1 MYEAIFLILFGS
13 GIYLA
18 VRGLVKKRKA
28 PVYFGAF
35 ILIFTLVLIWM
46 LGFSAEMMWFE
57 SLGYGPRFWIVELSQ
72 AGLAFLFFL
81 AGGALVY
88 LAAFS
93 VSGRYQ
99 GARLIASFLGAAISG
114 VWGYANWENM
124 LKYWHRVSTG
134 VADPL
139 LGADTGFY
147 LFSLPFFQSLQ
158 GLLVSLSVI
167 CMLVSL
173 VPAFVIIHPGGTIEI
188 RTIESIELMRSKN
201 YRSFYLS
208 SAALFIFLAAGKYL
222 DRFALLLSQS
232 GAVAGAGWTDANIRL
247 PALSIVMAVTALAG
261 IMILIPKA
269 RRSVQD
275 RLWKW
280 RITNH
285 PAPPLAVLT
294 IAIVVFAFWFI
305 ALSAIPGLFQWLR
318 VDPNEITFE
327 RPYILHNIEFTKRG
341 FKLDQV
347 EEREFP
353 ASGRFTPD
361 MVEDNPR
368 IFNNIR
374 LWDYR
379 ALDEVYAQFQE
390 IRLYYEFNDV
400 DVDRYK
406 INGEVQHVMV
416 SARELDQRNLSE
428 QSQGFVNQRFIFT
441 HGFGITMA
449 NVNDFT
455 RQGLPNLLVKDIP
468 PRSAY
473 PELEVKQPR
482 IYYGELTNSHVIVN
496 TKQREFDYPSG
507 EENIY
512 NHYDGTGGVQLSNLW
527 RKFVYGYK
535 FDGAKLVI
543 SSYPTRESRIMFYR
557 NIRERVRHLAPFLR
571 FDSDPYIVL
580 AEGRLFWMMDAYTVS
595 DRFPYSERFGGINY
609 LRNSVKIVID
619 AYNGSVDFYIFD
631 EEDPIIQVWSKI
643 FKGMFK
649 SRDEMP
655 ESLLSHIRYPADMLE
670 LQGTVYAKYHMSDP
684 TVFYNQEDLWIR
696 ATEKYHENAKPIPV
710 EPYYIVWQT
719 EDSDEPLYVLIMPF
733 TPKNRQVLVGW
744 IAGMSDP
751 QHYGKFLAYRFPKER
766 QILGPQQVETKIDQD
781 SYLSGQLALW
791 NRGGSRVLRGNVLA
805 IPVEE
810 TIIYV
815 EPIYLQAETAA
826 YPELRLVTVMH
837 NDDLSY
843 APTFAEALRGL
854 FGEQEAA
861 ARAESPAVEFQ
872 TPRDELPAAFEDL
885 AQKANRAFEDY
896 LRYTGEKNFER
907 ASASLAELERALKD
921 LTKAKNGA
929 PETESATE

>member
-1 MYEAIFLILFGS
+1 MPTFFG
-13 GIYLA
+13 
-18 VRGLVKKRKA
+18 V
-28 PVYFGAF
+28 F
-35 ILIFTLVLIWM
+35 ILVFTIVFIWL

-72 AGLAFLFFL
+72 AGLAFLFFI

-88 LAAFS
+88 MMTFS
-93 VSGRYQ
+93 SSGRYQ
-99 GARLIASFLGAAISG
+99 AVRIVSAAFAGAISG
-114 VWGYANWENM
+114 IWGFANWESM
-124 LKYWHRVSTG
+124 LKFWHRVSTG
-134 VADPL
+134 VTDPL

-147 LFSLPFFQSLQ
+147 LFSLPLFQSIL
-158 GLLVSLSVI
+158 GLLTSLAVI
-167 CMLVSL
+167 AILASL
-173 VPAFVIIHPGGTIEI
+173 IPAFVIFHPGGNIEI
-188 RTIESIELMRSKN
+188 RSFESIELMRSKN
-201 YRSFYLS
+201 YRSFYIS
-208 SAALFIFLAAGKYL
+208 SAALFLFLAAGKYL
-222 DRFALLLSQS
+222 DRFDLLLSAT
-232 GAVAGAGWTDANIRL
+232 GAVTGAGWTDVHIRF

-261 IMILIPKA
+261 IIILIPRA
-269 RRSVQD
+269 RKVVQD

-285 PAPPLAVLT
+285 PAPPLVVLT
-294 IAIVVFAFWFI
+294 IAIVVFSFWFI
-305 ALSAIPGLFQWLR
+305 ALSAVPGLFQWLR

-327 RPYILHNIEFTKRG
+327 RPYILHNIEFTKLG

-353 ASGRFTPD
+353 ASDRFTPA
-361 MVEDNPR
+361 MVEDNPV

-400 DVDRYK
+400 DVDRYN
-406 INGEVQHVMV
+406 INGKIQHVMV
-416 SARELDQRNLSE
+416 SARELDQRNLSD

-441 HGFGITMA
+441 HGFGLTMA

-468 PRSAY
+468 PKSEY

-482 IYYGELTNSHVIVN
+482 IYYGELTNNHVIVN
-496 TKQREFDYPSG
+496 TNQREFDYPSG

-512 NHYDGTGGVQLSNLW
+512 NRYDGTGGVQLSNLW

-535 FDGAKLVI
+535 FDGAKFVI
-543 SSYPTRESRIMFYR
+543 SSYPTRESRLMFHR
-557 NIRERVRHLAPFLR
+557 NIRERVRNLAPFLR

-580 AEGRLFWMMDAYTVS
+580 SEGRLFWMQDAYTVS
-595 DRFPYSERFGGINY
+595 DHFPYSEKFGGINY

-631 EEDPIIQVWSKI
+631 DEDPIIQVWSKI

-649 SRDEMP
+649 TRDEMP
-655 ESLLSHIRYPADMLE
+655 ESLLNHIRYPSDMLE
-670 LQGTVYAKYHMSDP
+670 LQGTVFAKYHMSDP

-696 ATEKYHENAKPIPV
+696 ATEKYHDNAKPIPV

-791 NRGGSRVLRGNVLA
+791 DQRGSRVLRGNVLA

-843 APTFAEALRGL
+843 APTFEEALRGL
-854 FGEQEAA
+854 FGEQAA
-861 ARAESPAVEFQ
+861 VARAES
-872 TPRDELPAAFEDL
+872 RDSGTTDPGEELSTAFEEL
-885 AQKANRAFEDY
+885 AKRANQAFEDY
-896 LRYTGEKNFER
+896 IRHTGEKNFEQ
-907 ASASLAELERALKD
+907 ASASLAALQNALNELTNVRDA
-921 LTKAKNGA
+921 TPA
-929 PETESATE
+929 PDAMNE